1 MSAFYKTYHM
11 PTVPK
16 NTQSVDPA
24 LKYKKKFTESEI
36 NTIARMLKLGG
47 SWDEC
52 GAAIGRTGE
61 SCYKAMKNRTYR
73 ANRALQQ
80 TRHKP
85 DAPAKAP
92 AKAPETDRL
101 RRTEIQIRALTATLA
116 LIAIVILLMAV
127 KVI

>member
-11 PTVPK
+11 PDVPK

-24 LKYKKKFTESEI
+24 LKFKKKFTESEI
-36 NTIARMLKLGG
+36 NTIARMRKLGG

-52 GAAIGRTGE
+52 GAQIGRTGE

-73 ANRALQQ
+73 ANKALQQ
-80 TRHKP
+80 TSQRP
-85 DAPAKAP
+85 AAPK
-92 AKAPETDRL
+92 KAPETDRL

-116 LIAIVILLMAV
+116 LMAIVILLMAV